1 LADYLKLLLLFG
13 LGSIAGFI
21 NVNAGGGSALTLPI
35 LIFFGME
42 GVIANGTNRIA
53 IFIQNLSAIASFHN
67 LDVHQFK
74 LSARLAIFTLP
85 GAIIGA
91 LVATKI
97 NDEWFQ
103 RILGIIMFGI
113 VLSIIISPN
122 RKAEYNE
129 SKKEK
134 RWLIYPL
141 LFGIGFYGGFIQ
153 TGVGFLIIMALYHT
167 LKIGMV
173 RVNMHKV
180 FIICIYTLPA
190 LIIFIWTGN
199 VNWSYGLCLAAGM
212 AFGAWWGAHVAVKKG
227 EKAIRTI
234 LAFSIFVMS
243 IKLLNLF

>member
-1 LADYLKLLLLFG
+1 MPDYLKLILLFG
-13 LGSIAGFI
+13 MGTIAGFI
-21 NVNAGGGSALTLPI
+21 NVNAGGGSILTLPI
-35 LIFFGME
+35 LIFLGVD

-53 IFIQNLSAIASFHN
+53 IFLQNLSAIKSFHN

-74 LSARLAIFTLP
+74 LSAELAIFTLP
-85 GAIIGA
+85 GAIVGA
-91 LVATKI
+91 LIATKI
-97 NDEWFQ
+97 SNEWFQ
-103 RILGIIMFGI
+103 RILGIIMIGI
-113 VLSIIISPN
+113 VLSIIISPQKRN
-122 RKAEYNE
+122 RQSE
-129 SKKEK
+129 SKKD
-134 RWLIYPL
+134 RHWLTYPL
-141 LFGIGFYGGFIQ
+141 LLGIGFYGGFIQ
-153 TGVGFLIIMALYHT
+153 LGVGFLIIMALYHT
-167 LKIGMV
+167 LEIGMV

-180 FIICIYTLPA
+180 FIICIYTIPA